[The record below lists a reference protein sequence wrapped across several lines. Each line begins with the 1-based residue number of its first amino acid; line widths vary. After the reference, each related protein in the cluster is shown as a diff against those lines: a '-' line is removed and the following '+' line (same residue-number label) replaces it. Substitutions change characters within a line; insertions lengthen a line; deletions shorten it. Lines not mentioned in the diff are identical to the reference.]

1 MAGSAASTRQ
11 ESRVSYRHQK
21 EWTPSYIAFAYEPQ
35 LCGNDRHNA
44 RILSSSGDGGINRV
58 LGQVG
63 GPEASER
70 RVRIWGVA
78 LATWVDKLCP
88 GCKKVPHF
96 VKGAVAANLSKHASS
111 LLLGDGSI

>member
-1 MAGSAASTRQ
+1 M
-11 ESRVSYRHQK
+11 
-21 EWTPSYIAFAYEPQ
+21 
-35 LCGNDRHNA
+35 
-44 RILSSSGDGGINRV
+44 SSSGDGRINRV

-63 GPEASER
+63 GSEASER

-78 LATWVDKLCP
+78 LATWVDKLSP
-88 GCKKVPHF
+88 GCEKVPQL